1 MLQSSAGG
9 ICCSL
14 SCNIP
19 EEDEVETGLEG
30 GWSMIPGRSEEDGM
44 ETGFGAGFSFR
55 DGAGGGSFGVGDE
68 VGG

>member
-1 MLQSSAGG
+1 
-9 ICCSL
+9 
-14 SCNIP
+14 
-19 EEDEVETGLEG
+19 
-30 GWSMIPGRSEEDGM
+30 MIPGRSEEDGM